1 MNLLN
6 ARRQGLEDKLS
17 LVEQKL
23 SAMKRQAAPDKRAM
37 LLLRE
42 ELERHRQLIDMIDQH
57 MHPQES
63 EEGAARSPY
72 RH

>member
-63 EEGAARSPY
+63 EEDVARSPY